1 MVVRLLGLPPADHR
15 GAVADVGGDDPA
27 AGNIQ
32 AALEAGLLDAALV
45 DGGWLNPQAPLTRE
59 EMASMLVRAY
69 GREAKD
75 FEGFVEIPGGQE
87 PYPDMEAVAE
97 WAKEDVRKNFTM
109 ELLPAVDGR
118 FQPRRAVTRAEA
130 TVIAETFAA
139 QIRRAKTH
147 LATRAKEPAG
157 DPDRGVKSL
166 GRFKKFWNTR
176 PVIGEWQKG
185 GQGLEDYPEFLV
197 SDQLTFHYRPGPY
210 RPAVPFVDH
219 LNLVRFL
226 GGWSKDGNNN
236 YGRKL
241 GDAVEQYDLAYRAED
256 GTIAYRFGAGVADED
271 NLVKTRLDPY
281 LNAGYKGICIVLDNT
296 PWCFPAEAVEG
307 SNFGQSAPPRDQGEW
322 GDFVEALCHEL
333 VRLYG
338 RELVETWSFRLGTE
352 AAGQER
358 FTGTLEEYLQFYDSS
373 CRAVMKVLPGAK
385 FGPYNGAGKW
395 ADHQTAVARYAKENG
410 LRFDWIAN
418 STYAIGRNKDPDLRA
433 AALAESWAK
442 VAAAAP
448 DGDRLPREIM
458 EYGWFLVD
466 EDQNPTGEP
475 GAYGAAGNFHYIVN
489 LLGEGVTAINQW
501 GPFDSLKWRGQS
513 FDFLN
518 SQGWLWSVFEYLV
531 GGEAAELHVTAPAGT
546 DAKNQRYKALGVFHI
561 PDFPD
566 TVMVSSFNLQK
577 SAEVRD
583 QEVVVDIPKNLL
595 KTSRAAPPRLRY
607 TLLGDGTDVY
617 RRIKADLQGY
627 PGWLAPAYEDNPN
640 LLSSVKAMA
649 GGDPAALQYI
659 AGNYDTYTALMQ
671 DSLTLKD
678 YDGALIDRGD
688 HYQLK
693 VKLDSPSVLV
703 VTLE

>member
-1 MVVRLLGLPPADHR
+1 
-15 GAVADVGGDDPA
+15 
-27 AGNIQ
+27 
-32 AALEAGLLDAALV
+32 
-45 DGGWLNPQAPLTRE
+45 
-59 EMASMLVRAY
+59 
-69 GREAKD
+69 
-75 FEGFVEIPGGQE
+75 
-87 PYPDMEAVAE
+87 
-97 WAKEDVRKNFTM
+97 
-109 ELLPAVDGR
+109 
-118 FQPRRAVTRAEA
+118 
-130 TVIAETFAA
+130 
-139 QIRRAKTH
+139 
-147 LATRAKEPAG
+147 
-157 DPDRGVKSL
+157 
-166 GRFKKFWNTR
+166 
-176 PVIGEWQKG
+176 
-185 GQGLEDYPEFLV
+185 
-197 SDQLTFHYRPGPY
+197 
-210 RPAVPFVDH
+210 
-219 LNLVRFL
+219 
-226 GGWSKDGNNN
+226 
-236 YGRKL
+236 
-241 GDAVEQYDLAYRAED
+241 
-256 GTIAYRFGAGVADED
+256 
-271 NLVKTRLDPY
+271 
-281 LNAGYKGICIVLDNT
+281 
-296 PWCFPAEAVEG
+296 
-307 SNFGQSAPPRDQGEW
+307 
-322 GDFVEALCHEL
+322 
-333 VRLYG
+333 
-338 RELVETWSFRLGTE
+338 
-352 AAGQER
+352 
-358 FTGTLEEYLQFYDSS
+358 
-373 CRAVMKVLPGAK
+373 
-385 FGPYNGAGKW
+385 
-395 ADHQTAVARYAKENG
+395 
-410 LRFDWIAN
+410 
-418 STYAIGRNKDPDLRA
+418 
-433 AALAESWAK
+433 
-442 VAAAAP
+442 
-448 DGDRLPREIM
+448 M

-693 VKLDSPSVLV
+693 VKLDSLSVLV
-703 VTLE
+703 VTLQ